1 MRPARPTGSVKLTFL
16 VPTDE
21 EVNMSHHVPSRDEED
36 YLADSNI
43 YGDRIATAMAYLTD
57 VAAGGATVFPNLGV
71 TLWPR

>member
-1 MRPARPTGSVKLTFL
+1 MA
-16 VPTDE
+16 TDKRLY
-21 EVNMSHHVPSRDEED
+21 VICDVPSRSSDEED

>member
-1 MRPARPTGSVKLTFL
+1 MRPARPTGSVKFTLV

-21 EVNMSHHVPSRDEED
+21 KANMSQYVPSRDEED